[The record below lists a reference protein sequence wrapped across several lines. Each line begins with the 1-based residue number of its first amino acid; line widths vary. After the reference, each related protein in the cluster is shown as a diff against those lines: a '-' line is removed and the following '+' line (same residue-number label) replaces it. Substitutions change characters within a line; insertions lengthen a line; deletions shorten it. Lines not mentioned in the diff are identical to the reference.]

1 MKDWTMERC
10 SEQPDEL
17 QVIAPGILMQRRN
30 IRKVDH
36 EEDEQLGDAYTEW
49 TCESREIAE
58 SEYHMLKSI
67 EEIDAASA
75 IDEYTQQLIEE
86 GIL

>member
-30 IRKVDH
+30 IRQVDH
-36 EEDEQLGDAYTEW
+36 EEDEQFGDAYTEW
-49 TCESREIAE
+49 MCESREIAE